1 MAFHF
6 HLKYHDIV
14 TARRVHA
21 VVFVIWLSGLCLAL
35 AWLWDAVTYDTIV
48 FVNVPLHFVVTTS
61 AYIED
66 YADEMAIRYETKH
79 KPTLTNRQEAHW
91 TWQSTGGLYRAGFME
106 FSSYATCHT
115 FALSPLDTL

>member
-1 MAFHF
+1 M
-6 HLKYHDIV
+6 
-14 TARRVHA
+14 
-21 VVFVIWLSGLCLAL
+21 
-35 AWLWDAVTYDTIV
+35 TYGTIV

-91 TWQSTGGLYRAGFME
+91 TWQSTGGLHR
-106 FSSYATCHT
+106 SSMMWIYGIFVLCYLPYVCAEPVRHFVNTVFIRCFID
-115 FALSPLDTL
+115 FAITVCVP